1 MNVEQRKARMRHGRQ
16 LIVHAQYVDN
26 TVAHSEGGC
35 MPVATKTEQ
44 RPKVAKTRGFDDGW
58 VPQSTWQRI
67 TDKAYELYE
76 QRGRREGY
84 AIQDWLDAEHLVMEE
99 IYESH

>member
-1 MNVEQRKARMRHGRQ
+1 
-16 LIVHAQYVDN
+16 
-26 TVAHSEGGC
+26 

-44 RPKVAKTRGFDDGW
+44 RPNVKTRDLEDVW

-67 TDKAYELYE
+67 ADKAYELYE
-76 QRGRREGY
+76 QRGRRGGY
-84 AIQDWLDAEHLVMEE
+84 ALQDWLDAEHLVMED

>member
-1 MNVEQRKARMRHGRQ
+1 
-16 LIVHAQYVDN
+16 
-26 TVAHSEGGC
+26 

-44 RPKVAKTRGFDDGW
+44 QPRVAKTRGLGLEDVW

-67 TDKAYELYE
+67 ADKAYELYE

-84 AIQDWLDAEHLVMEE
+84 ALQDWHDAEHLVIEE

>member
-1 MNVEQRKARMRHGRQ
+1 MA
-16 LIVHAQYVDN
+16 
-26 TVAHSEGGC
+26 
-35 MPVATKTEQ
+35 VATKTEQ
-44 RPKVAKTRGFDDGW
+44 RPKVTKTRGFDDGW
-58 VPQSTWQRI
+58 VPQGTWQRI